1 MAYSEELAARV
12 RAQLNDIPN
21 VIEKP
26 MMGGLTFMVNDK
38 MCVGILASEIM
49 CRIDPAVEY
58 NALEQNGCRK
68 MDFTG
73 RPMKG
78 FVMIE
83 DTAIGTK
90 SELKYWIDLALDFN
104 SRAKSSKKAK
114 KTK

>member
-12 RAQLNDIPN
+12 RARFKDVPN